1 MPKWKSYSVR
11 EKLVVVARVQNGESQ
26 ANVSHDNGVPQSTIR
41 GWLKDEQKL
50 HDFVDTVDSTDGM

>member
-1 MPKWKSYSVR
+1 MVNLKH
-11 EKLVVVARVQNGESQ
+11 
-26 ANVSHDNGVPQSTIR
+26 VSRDNGVPQSTIH